1 MASNPD
7 PAAVA
12 ADADVLAADV
22 FVDGHARAAL
32 DVVRA
37 HDWVTLVASTP
48 LLDDAQAVIAALGSD
63 ALAADWRGRIAD
75 RVTTVEHPEG
85 DQPALAAAMRGG
97 AAHVLTHDDDLQSA
111 ATGAAL
117 AGRVSVSVKSPR
129 AFARLFDPASLYPV
143 VVGGDYPGPDRD
155 PRA

>member
-63 ALAADWRGRIAD
+63 ALAADWRDRIAD
-75 RVTTVEHPEG
+75 RVT
-85 DQPALAAAMRGG
+85 
-97 AAHVLTHDDDLQSA
+97 
-111 ATGAAL
+111 
-117 AGRVSVSVKSPR
+117 
-129 AFARLFDPASLYPV
+129 
-143 VVGGDYPGPDRD
+143 
-155 PRA
+155 

>member
-1 MASNPD
+1 
-7 PAAVA
+7 
-12 ADADVLAADV
+12 
-22 FVDGHARAAL
+22 
-32 DVVRA
+32 
-37 HDWVTLVASTP
+37 
-48 LLDDAQAVIAALGSD
+48 
-63 ALAADWRGRIAD
+63 
-75 RVTTVEHPEG
+75 
-85 DQPALAAAMRGG
+85 RGG

-143 VVGGDYPGPDRD
+143 VVGGDYPGPNRD